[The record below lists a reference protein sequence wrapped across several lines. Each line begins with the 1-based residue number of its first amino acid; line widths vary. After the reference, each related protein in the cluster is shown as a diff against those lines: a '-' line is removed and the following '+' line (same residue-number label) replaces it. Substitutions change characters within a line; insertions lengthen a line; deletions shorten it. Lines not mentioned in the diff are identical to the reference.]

1 MALHVGAPHVRLDWE
16 AAYLDGRSAAR
27 RKATARIGRAAL
39 EITLADSNTRLLWP
53 YREIRQTQGHY
64 AGEHVRLERGGD
76 LSEALLVSDVAFLS
90 ALAEAAPETHFHNP
104 ARRRFRVGLI
114 LVAGLAAIAVGAA
127 LYLFALPAVA
137 SVAAEY
143 VPVHWE
149 NRLGDAIVQQLA
161 PANARC
167 TDAARQAR
175 IEAIAAAVLK
185 PVRTRYTF
193 RIAVADSN
201 TINAVAA
208 PGGAIV
214 VFRGLLERTES
225 AEELA
230 GVLAHEFQHVLH
242 RHATRMIFQ
251 HASAGILMAAVVGD
265 VSAVVAF
272 GLEGARMLGDLSM
285 SRQAEAQADRGG
297 MQMLHDAGI
306 DTTGMVTFF
315 EKLAELSGEPGRG
328 RYLMSHP
335 APQER
340 LATMRALSAQWPR
353 PAGRLMPDYAWSDIR
368 AMCGPATPRESPAR

>member
-1 MALHVGAPHVRLDWE
+1 LTTTWH

-27 RKATARIGRAAL
+27 RPATARIGRTAL

-53 YREIRQTQGHY
+53 YREIRQTQGTY
-64 AGEHVRLERGGD
+64 AGEEVRLERGRE
-76 LSEALLVSDVAFLS
+76 LTEALLIADVRFLS
-90 ALAEAAPETHFHNP
+90 ALREAAPDTHFHDP
-104 ARRRFRVGLI
+104 ARRRFRVGLVV
-114 LVAGLAAIAVGAA
+114 VAGVGAIALALG

-137 SVAAEY
+137 AVAAQQ

-149 NRLGDAIVQQLA
+149 SKLGDAIVQHIVSA
-161 PANARC
+161 DERC
-167 TDAARQAR
+167 ADEARQAR
-175 IEAIAAAVLK
+175 IDTIAAAVLK
-185 PVRTRYTF
+185 PVQPVAYNF
-193 RIAVADSN
+193 RIAVANSA
-201 TINAVAA
+201 TVNALAA

-214 VFRGLLERTES
+214 VFRGLLERTDS

-242 RHATRMIFQ
+242 RHATRALFQ

-285 SRQAEAQADRGG
+285 SRQAEAQADRDG
-297 MQMLHDAGI
+297 MQMLHAAGI

-315 EKLAELSGEPGRG
+315 EKLAEVERDPGRG
-328 RYLMSHP
+328 KYLMSHP

-353 PAGRLMPDYAWSDIR
+353 PSERLMPGYDWSDIKS
-368 AMCGPATPRESPAR
+368 MCDSAPPSESPRR

>member
-1 MALHVGAPHVRLDWE
+1 LKLAWE
-16 AAYLDGRSAAR
+16 ASYLDGRTAAR
-27 RKATARIGRAAL
+27 HPATARIGRAAL
-39 EITLADSNTRLLWP
+39 EITLADTNTRLLWP
-53 YREIRQTQGHY
+53 YREIRQTQGTY

-76 LSEALLVSDVAFLS
+76 LAEALLVPDVAFLS
-90 ALAEAAPETHFHNP
+90 ALREAAPETHFHDP

-114 LVAGLAAIAVGAA
+114 VMAGIAAITLGVG
-127 LYLFALPAVA
+127 LYLFALPAMA
-137 SVAAEY
+137 GVAAER
-143 VPVHWE
+143 VPVQWE
-149 NRLGDAIVQQLA
+149 AKLGDAIVEHIA
-161 PANARC
+161 PVSGRC
-167 TDAARQAR
+167 VDGDRQAR
-175 IEAIAAAVLK
+175 IDAIAAAVLK
-185 PVRTRYTF
+185 PVPTKGYAF
-193 RIAVADSN
+193 RIAVADSP
-201 TINAVAA
+201 TVNALAA

-214 VFRGLLERTES
+214 VFRGLLDRTDS

-242 RHATRMIFQ
+242 RHATRAIFQ

-285 SRQAEAQADRGG
+285 SRQAEAQADRDG

-306 DTTGMVTFF
+306 DTAGMVTFF
-315 EKLAELSGEPGRG
+315 EKLAELQGDPGRG

-353 PAGRLMPDYAWSDIR
+353 PATRLMADYAWSDIKS
-368 AMCGPATPRESPAR
+368 MCGSERPSQSPPR